1 MFLSDYQCNG
11 YVQCLFVTFKNH
23 QSLVKFD
30 RQTTFIITTL
40 GEILIYIFKT
50 IYCIH
55 CIVFHSVKIEF
66 YIILLLFFV
75 VI

>member
-1 MFLSDYQCNG
+1 M
-11 YVQCLFVTFKNH
+11 FVTFKNR
-23 QSLVKFD
+23 QSLVKLV
-30 RQTTFIITTL
+30 RQTIFIITTL
-40 GEILIYIFKT
+40 GRILIYDFFKT

-55 CIVFHSVKIEF
+55 CIVFNDVKIEF